1 MNDIEI
7 SRSVKK
13 KKIIEITNS
22 LGIEENLVERYGE
35 YKAKIK
41 YNDIMTGNKGK
52 LILVTAVN
60 PTPFGEGKTTIS
72 IGLLDGL
79 RYMKK
84 NAIGVLREPSLGPVF
99 GFKGGATGGG
109 CAQVVPMEDI
119 NLHFTGDIHAI
130 TTANNLISAAVYNH
144 IYQGNELNI
153 NKDRILFKRCLDV
166 NDRELRNDFNITA
179 ASEVMSIFCMSND
192 IHDLKNNLGN
202 IMVAYDM
209 NNKPV
214 YVRDL
219 KLEGSLTVI
228 LKDAINP
235 NIVQTLENSP
245 VLIHGGPFANI
256 SIGCNSIIATKLGIK
271 LADYVI
277 TEAGFGSDL
286 GAEKFFDIKCRKAK
300 IRPDCVVLV
309 CTIKALKYNGGMEK
323 DFFNQNID
331 AVYKGLPNL
340 NVHIENMLKFNSNLV
355 VCLNKYETDT
365 LEEIDVVRKCCE
377 CYNVPFVIS
386 DSYSKGGVGS
396 VMLANEVLKALEK
409 KNEFNYIY
417 SLDESIET
425 KIGKICAGV
434 YHAGKI
440 TYSKEALDKI
450 EEIKRLNLEHLPV
463 CISKTQY
470 SITDDPKV
478 LGYPTGH
485 TIHIRDIEFYT
496 GAGFIV
502 VLTGKTLTMPGLPKE
517 PNYEKIDIDDDLNI
531 VGLS

>member
-1 MNDIEI
+1 MKDIDI
-7 SRSVKK
+7 ARSVKK
-13 KKIIEITNS
+13 TKIIDITNS
-22 LGIEENLVERYGE
+22 LGIEESLVERYGD

-41 YNDIMTGNKGK
+41 FNDIMTGNKGK
-52 LILVTAVN
+52 LILVTAIN
-60 PTPFGEGKTTIS
+60 PTPLGEGKTTIS

-109 CAQVVPMEDI
+109 FAQVVPMEDI

-144 IYQGNELNI
+144 IYQGNELKI
-153 NKDRILFKRCLDV
+153 NKDKILFKRCLDI
-166 NDRELRNDFNITA
+166 NDRELRKDFNITA
-179 ASEVMSIFCMSND
+179 ASEVMSVFCMSND

-202 IMVAYDM
+202 IMVAYDI

-214 YVRDL
+214 YVKDL
-219 KLEGSLTVI
+219 KLEGSLTAI

-256 SIGCNSIIATKLGIK
+256 SIGCNSIIATKLGMK
-271 LADYVI
+271 LADYVV

-300 IRPDCVVLV
+300 IKPDCVVLV
-309 CTIKALKYNGGMEK
+309 CTIKALKYNGGAEDYYK
-323 DFFNQNID
+323 KNID

-340 NVHIENMLKFNSNLV
+340 NVHIENMLRFNSNLI
-355 VCLNKYETDT
+355 VCLNKYETDS

-377 CYNVPFVIS
+377 CYNIPFVIS

-396 VMLANEVLKALEK
+396 VMLASEVLKALDK
-409 KNEFNYIY
+409 KNEFKFLYD
-417 SLDESIET
+417 LDDSVEN
-425 KIGKICAGV
+425 KIGKICAMI
-434 YHAGKI
+434 YHAVKI
-440 TYSKEALDKI
+440 TYSKEALEKL
-450 EEIKRLNLEHLPV
+450 EEIKRLNLEHLPI

-470 SITDDPKV
+470 SITDDPKI

-485 TIHIRDIEFYT
+485 TMHVRDIEFYT

-502 VLTGKTLTMPGLPKE
+502 VLMGTTLTMPGLPKV
-517 PNYEKIDIDDDLNI
+517 PNYEKISLDDNLNI
-531 VGLS
+531 TGLS

>member
-1 MNDIEI
+1 MKDIDI
-7 SRSVKK
+7 ARSVKK
-13 KKIIEITNS
+13 KKIIDITNS
-22 LGIEENLVERYGE
+22 LGIEESLVERYGD

-41 YNDIMTGNKGK
+41 FNDIMTGNKGK
-52 LILVTAVN
+52 LILVTAIN
-60 PTPFGEGKTTIS
+60 PTPLGEGKTTIS

-109 CAQVVPMEDI
+109 FAQVVPMEDI

-130 TTANNLISAAVYNH
+130 TTTNNLISAAVYNH
-144 IYQGNELNI
+144 IYQGNELKI
-153 NKDRILFKRCLDV
+153 NKDKILFKRCLDI
-166 NDRELRNDFNITA
+166 NDRELRKDFNITA
-179 ASEVMSIFCMSND
+179 ASEVMSVFCMSND

-202 IMVAYDM
+202 IMVAYDI

-214 YVRDL
+214 YVKDL
-219 KLEGSLTVI
+219 KLEGSLTAI

-256 SIGCNSIIATKLGIK
+256 SIGCNSIIATKLGMK
-271 LADYVI
+271 LADYVV

-300 IRPDCVVLV
+300 IKPDCVVLV
-309 CTIKALKYNGGMEK
+309 CTIKALKYNGGAEDYYK
-323 DFFNQNID
+323 KNID

-340 NVHIENMLKFNSNLV
+340 NVHIENMLRFNSNLI
-355 VCLNKYETDT
+355 VCLNKYETDS

-377 CYNVPFVIS
+377 CYNIPFVIS

-396 VMLANEVLKALEK
+396 VMLASEVLKALDK
-409 KNEFNYIY
+409 KNEFKFLYD
-417 SLDESIET
+417 LDDSVEN
-425 KIGKICAGV
+425 KIGKICAMI
-434 YHAGKI
+434 YHAVKI
-440 TYSKEALDKI
+440 TYSKEALEKL
-450 EEIKRLNLEHLPV
+450 EEIKRLNLEHLPI

-470 SITDDPKV
+470 SITDDPKI

-485 TIHIRDIEFYT
+485 TMHVRDIEFYT

-502 VLTGKTLTMPGLPKE
+502 VLMGTTLTMPGLPKV
-517 PNYEKIDIDDDLNI
+517 PNYEKISLDDNLNI
-531 VGLS
+531 TGLS

>member
-1 MNDIEI
+1 
-7 SRSVKK
+7 
-13 KKIIEITNS
+13 
-22 LGIEENLVERYGE
+22 
-35 YKAKIK
+35 
-41 YNDIMTGNKGK
+41 
-52 LILVTAVN
+52 
-60 PTPFGEGKTTIS
+60 
-72 IGLLDGL
+72 
-79 RYMKK
+79 
-84 NAIGVLREPSLGPVF
+84 
-99 GFKGGATGGG
+99 
-109 CAQVVPMEDI
+109 
-119 NLHFTGDIHAI
+119 
-130 TTANNLISAAVYNH
+130 
-144 IYQGNELNI
+144 
-153 NKDRILFKRCLDV
+153 
-166 NDRELRNDFNITA
+166 
-179 ASEVMSIFCMSND
+179 MSND

-409 KNEFNYIY
+409 KNEFNYTY

-517 PNYEKIDIDDDLNI
+517 PNYEKIDIDDNLNV